1 MRRPLREVEQVLDMR
16 DGGMFAAF
24 GQAVGEWYECAASTT
39 QSVRTRRLATDHQ
52 HRRSSCRPILS
63 ALLDGYGRIGLPEV
77 ER

>member
-39 QSVRTRRLATDHQ
+39 QSVRTRCLATELW
-52 HRRSSCRPILS
+52 RKSSV
-63 ALLDGYGRIGLPEV
+63 LLCDWSQTDLEA
-77 ER
+77 

>member
-39 QSVRTRRLATDHQ
+39 QSVRTR
-52 HRRSSCRPILS
+52 
-63 ALLDGYGRIGLPEV
+63 
-77 ER
+77 